1 MWYLTIL
8 KHLNSVKRMLQKKVR
23 SRNVITNNT
32 GFTLGKKQNIKLSD
46 SSKKKKLKKSANKKL
61 YSKLTAALQK
71 TLNSWKYSQKKSVK
85 IQINLK
91 AKKKRTKQTSIMNKK
106 RNN

>member
-32 GFTLGKKQNIKLSD
+32 GFISGKKQNIK
-46 SSKKKKLKKSANKKL
+46 
-61 YSKLTAALQK
+61 
-71 TLNSWKYSQKKSVK
+71 
-85 IQINLK
+85 
-91 AKKKRTKQTSIMNKK
+91 
-106 RNN
+106 